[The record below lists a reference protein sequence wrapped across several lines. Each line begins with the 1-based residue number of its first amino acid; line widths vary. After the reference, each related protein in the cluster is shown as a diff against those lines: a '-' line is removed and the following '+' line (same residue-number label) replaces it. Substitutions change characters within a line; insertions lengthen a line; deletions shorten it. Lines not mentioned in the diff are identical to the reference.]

1 MKDGQGHKELRS
13 AFPTDFMVYSLT
25 KNKNYYQLKEISE
38 YFIEKAF
45 KKSAIINVKNDISNE
60 VAISLLIK
68 IFGFKNISN
77 F

>member
-1 MKDGQGHKELRS
+1 MKDGQRHKELRS
-13 AFPTDFMVYSLT
+13 AFPTYFMVYSLT